1 MLFTSKII
9 DADGKDQFVLHKFYS
24 TDAEPTSLVGTS
36 WNQITFSIRNT
47 TMDLSIMP
55 WRNSQ
60 NHSNIIWLG
69 QLYNQGLLT
78 PEDAAREG
86 VYTYFTQESYQ
97 IRSFRYYKKIDFL
110 VGIIGGAML
119 LFYLILWVPFNY
131 INRTIHQMRN
141 TEKFLLLNK
150 AKDDEPVLAEDL
162 FLAKV
167 PWYYWI
173 SNPILDSFFPKLK
186 EASELVME
194 GERELDVVSLI
205 KKLKVSERTLEKRNI
220 LK

>member
-1 MLFTSKII
+1 M
-9 DADGKDQFVLHKFYS
+9 
-24 TDAEPTSLVGTS
+24 
-36 WNQITFSIRNT
+36 
-47 TMDLSIMP
+47 
-55 WRNSQ
+55 
-60 NHSNIIWLG
+60 
-69 QLYNQGLLT
+69 
-78 PEDAAREG
+78 
-86 VYTYFTQESYQ
+86 
-97 IRSFRYYKKIDFL
+97 
-110 VGIIGGAML
+110 GIIGGAML

-141 TEKFLLLNK
+141 TEKFLLVNK

-173 SNPILDSFFPKLK
+173 SNPILDSSFPKLK